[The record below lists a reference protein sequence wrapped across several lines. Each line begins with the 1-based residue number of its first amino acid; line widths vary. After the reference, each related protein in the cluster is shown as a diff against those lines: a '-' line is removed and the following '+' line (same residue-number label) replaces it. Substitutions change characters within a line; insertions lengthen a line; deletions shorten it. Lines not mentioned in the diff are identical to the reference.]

1 MQVAVGQNRLLPI
14 HIACRNSTAG
24 IVQFLME
31 EAPNTMHV
39 CDANKDY
46 PLHYACR
53 AANLNVIR
61 YLVGRTSLVSE
72 RNAANKLPFH
82 LLLEF
87 EDDQVNRES
96 PEFTEACWQLLRAYP
111 ETVMVQTII
120 SRKRKRYDIMICV

>member
-1 MQVAVGQNRLLPI
+1 
-14 HIACRNSTAG
+14 
-24 IVQFLME
+24 ME

-39 CDANKDY
+39 CDVNKDY

-111 ETVMVQTII
+111 DTVMVQTIT
-120 SRKRKRYDIMICV
+120 SRKRKRYDMCIIS